1 MNDKQVKLVEKLESV
16 MKDIIRKSM
25 QEDGLEIAD
34 IVYCS
39 VFVGEE
45 LALRTKREQ
54 NKQLKK

>member
-1 MNDKQVKLVEKLESV
+1 
-16 MKDIIRKSM
+16 M

-34 IVYCS
+34 IMYCS

-45 LALRTKREQ
+45 IALRTKREQ